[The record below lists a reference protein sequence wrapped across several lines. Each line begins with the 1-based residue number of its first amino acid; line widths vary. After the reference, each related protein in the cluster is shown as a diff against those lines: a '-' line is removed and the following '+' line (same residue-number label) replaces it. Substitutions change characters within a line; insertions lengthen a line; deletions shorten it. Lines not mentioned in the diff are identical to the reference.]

1 MIAAREF
8 FGCSLGETFVVKR
21 HERGEVQAL
30 RINLAVVGCSRD
42 HRCSRA
48 RTIRGD

>member
-21 HERGEVQAL
+21 DERVHVRE
-30 RINLAVVGCSRD
+30 RYKR
-42 HRCSRA
+42 
-48 RTIRGD
+48 